1 MNCRICSLAPSW
13 RRLTVIMTLALG
25 LAPSAFTQA
34 MPGPGTRPA
43 VKTDG
48 PSSLPLPAQAAIS
61 SALGRDQKAYHAQA
75 RGNGFEAENPQHAL
89 SAAFT
94 PEGVQIQTNA
104 ARFGLRFQGHGY
116 GDAIAKAGAV
126 APQASSN
133 RVEYQHGD
141 LTEWW
146 VNGPLGIEQGFTLN
160 RAPERGQGPLTIAL
174 MLSGDLSAALE
185 PDRKSLSLSSPDG
198 STPLRYA
205 GLVANDATGRAL
217 PAWFEIDGTRLALR
231 VDDAGAQYPVIVDPF
246 VQNAKLTAS
255 DALPNDSFGYSVAVD
270 GDTVVVGAP
279 FDDAGTKT
287 DSGVAYVF
295 VKPVTGWATTATVSA
310 TLDANTAKQAGD
322 LFGQSVAV
330 HGDTIVVGAPLEDSP
345 PGSNQG
351 AAYVF
356 TKPAGGWSGAPTQS
370 AKLRASDKAVGDQF
384 GHSVAIN
391 GDTVAVGASGD
402 DSARGSVY
410 VFVKPAGGWSGNT
423 NQNAKLIAF
432 DGLAGD
438 SLGSSVAVSGD
449 TILTGAHL
457 DDLGVNIDVGSAY
470 VFVEPVGGWSGNL
483 AEIAKLTASDGVA
496 AYHFGQS
503 LAMSGSTAVIGA
515 AGSAYV
521 FVEPAG
527 GWSGSLFENAKL
539 TASDGVATDNFGHSV
554 AASGDAI
561 VVGAYQHQ
569 IGINVSQGSA
579 YVFRK
584 PAGGWSGNLLE
595 ETKLTA
601 SDGAANDDFGFS
613 VAVSGPTVV
622 LGASGF
628 NANQGAAYVFG
639 GDVTPP
645 EITYALSGTLGDN
658 GWYVSDVTVDWT
670 VTDPESAVTIIDG
683 CVDTTISADTLP
695 TTLSC
700 TATSDGGQS
709 TDSVT
714 LKRDA
719 SKPGLVGSRAPSAN
733 ADGWNNNDVMVSFIC
748 TDGLSGIESCTPD
761 QMFSS
766 EGTQSATGTGTDK
779 AGNSKSTT
787 VSGIN
792 IDRAAPVV
800 TVTGVTQG
808 GLFELGLVPQVGC
821 SSSDAL
827 SGVKIPAVLSV
838 TGGSSAGLG
847 NFIASCSGAE
857 DNAGNLA
864 NTAAVSFT
872 VSVKCGP
879 TLATILGTEGNDT
892 ILGTAGP
899 DVIHGLE
906 GNDTI
911 DGLGSNDVLCGGTGN
926 DVIKGGAGRD
936 TLLGGPDKDRLYG
949 GGGPDCLRG
958 EAGDD
963 RLNGGGARDVCDGGE
978 HKKGNQAKNCER
990 MRRIP

>member
-1 MNCRICSLAPSW
+1 VNSRICSLAPL
-13 RRLTVIMTLALG
+13 RRRVTVIMTLALG
-25 LAPSAFTQA
+25 VVPSAFTPA
-34 MPGPGTRPA
+34 MPGPGPRPV

-48 PSSLPLPAQAAIS
+48 SSSLPLSAQAAIS

-75 RGNGFEAENPQHAL
+75 RGNGFEAGNPQHAL

-94 PEGVQIQTNA
+94 PEGVQIQSGA
-104 ARFGLRFQGHGY
+104 ARFRLRFQGHGY
-116 GDAIAKAGAV
+116 GDATAKAGAV

-146 VNGPLGIEQGFTLN
+146 VNGPLGLEQGFTLN

-174 MLSGDLSAALE
+174 TLSGDLSAALE
-185 PDRKSLSLSSPDG
+185 PDRKSLTLSRSDG

-205 GLVANDATGRAL
+205 GLVANDAMGRAL
-217 PAWFEIDGTRLALR
+217 PAWFELDGTRLALR
-231 VDDAGAQYPVIVDPF
+231 VDDTGARYPVIVDPF
-246 VQNAKLTAS
+246 VQQAKLTAS
-255 DALPNDSFGYSVAVD
+255 DALANDFFGYSIAVD

-279 FDDAGTKT
+279 FDDAGTKV

-295 VKPVTGWATTATVSA
+295 VKPATGWATTATVSA
-310 TLDANTAKQAGD
+310 TLDANTAKQPGD

-356 TKPAGGWSGAPTQS
+356 TKPAGGWSGTPTQS
-370 AKLRASDKAVGDQF
+370 AKLRASDRAVADQF
-384 GHSVAIN
+384 ATSVALN
-391 GDTVAVGASGD
+391 GDTVVVGAVGD

-410 VFVKPAGGWSGNT
+410 VFVKPAGGWSGNMS
-423 NQNAKLIAF
+423 QNAKLIAF

-457 DDLGVNIDVGSAY
+457 DDIGVNIDVGSAY
-470 VFVEPVGGWSGNL
+470 VFFEPVGGWSGSL
-483 AEIAKLTASDGVA
+483 SEIAKLAASDGVA

-561 VVGAYQHQ
+561 VVGAYQDQ
-569 IGINVSQGSA
+569 IGTNVSQGSA

-584 PAGGWSGNLLE
+584 PAGGWSGDLVE

-613 VAVSGPTVV
+613 VAVSGPAVV
-622 LGASGF
+622 LGASGVT
-628 NANQGAAYVFG
+628 ADQGAAYVFE

-645 EITYALSGTLGDN
+645 EITYAVSGTLGDN

-670 VTDPESAVTIIDG
+670 VTDPESPVTIIDG
-683 CVDTTISADTLP
+683 CVDTTISADTVP

-714 LKRDA
+714 IKRDA

-733 ADGWNNNDVMVSFIC
+733 ADGWNNIDVTVSFIC
-748 TDGLSGIESCTPD
+748 TDGLSGIESCSPD
-761 QMFSS
+761 QTFSS

-779 AGNSKSTT
+779 AGNSKNTT
-787 VSGIN
+787 VSVN

-808 GLFELGLVPQVGC
+808 GLFELGSVPQIGC

-827 SGVKIPAVLSV
+827 SGVKTPAVLNI
-838 TGGSSAGLG
+838 TGGSSTGPG

-899 DVIHGLE
+899 DVIHGLG

-911 DGLGSNDVLCGGTGN
+911 DGLGGNDMLCGGTGN
-926 DVIKGGAGRD
+926 DVIKGGAGRNM
-936 TLLGGPDKDRLYG
+936 LLGGPGNDRLYG
-949 GGGPDCLRG
+949 EGGGDRLRG

-963 RLNGGGARDVCDGGE
+963 RLNGGGARDICDGGK
-978 HKKGNQAKNCER
+978 HKKGDRAKNCER